1 MTKNHSINQGFILPV
16 LLFTVTFVM
25 ILITV
30 TASLSLTGYN
40 LATREAYK
48 VNAQLVADAGLDLAV
63 SQINE
68 DEDWTGTGG
77 EVELMD
83 SGNIRSTYETVVTT
97 AADGESKTVSV
108 TGRTYSPSGSA
119 TPKITRKYEVDV
131 VAVTSGTGASS
142 VVSGVGG
149 LILGNNAKITGGD
162 VVVNG
167 RVTMSNN
174 SQIGLSTNAV
184 NVRVAHQSCPQ
195 PATSAYPQ
203 VCGPG
208 NGQPITMG
216 SNSRIY
222 ADVRATNQTTG
233 TNMSNPG
240 LVAGETFDPID
251 LPTYDRD
258 AQKAAVT
265 TTVNAS
271 SIPCGNNGTRTW
283 AANTK
288 IVGTPTIGNNCT
300 ITVQGNVW
308 VTGNINLGNNAR
320 IIIANTAAQPPTIMV
335 DGSGGFVFGNNA
347 QIIPNNTGKG
357 AQVITYWSAASCS
370 PDCATVTGTSLY
382 SSQNTTTIN
391 LSNNGSA
398 PNTVL
403 WAAWSRVVV
412 SNNGA
417 IGAVT
422 GQTIN
427 LGNNA
432 VINFTATVP
441 GSDNLVR
448 TWVKRGY
455 MRVFD

>member
-1 MTKNHSINQGFILPV
+1 MKTSTKLQNNGFILPV
-16 LLFTVTFVM
+16 LLFTVTFIM

-30 TASLSLTGYN
+30 TASLSLTGHN

-48 VNAQLVADAGLDLAV
+48 VNAQLASDAGLDQAV
-63 SQINE
+63 SEINE
-68 DEDWTGTGG
+68 DEDWVGTAG
-77 EVELMD
+77 EVELMN
-83 SGNIRSTYETVVTT
+83 SNNIRSTYETTITT
-97 AADGESKTVSV
+97 VDDDTKVISV
-108 TGRTYSPSGSA
+108 TGRTYSPA
-119 TPKITRKYEVDV
+119 DAPTPKITRKYEIDL

-149 LILGNNAKITGGD
+149 LILGGNAKITGGD

-167 RVTMSNN
+167 KITLSNN
-174 SQIGLSTNAV
+174 AQIGLSTNPV

-195 PATSAYPQ
+195 PADASYPQ
-203 VCGPG
+203 VCGSG

-222 ADVRATNQTTG
+222 ADVRATNQTSG
-233 TNMSNPG
+233 TNMSDPG
-240 LVAGETFDPID
+240 LVVSETFDPIP

-258 AQKAAVT
+258 AQKAAIA
-265 TTVNAS
+265 TTVNAGS
-271 SIPCGNNGTRTW
+271 AGCGNNGTRTW

-288 IVGTPTIGNNCT
+288 IIGTPSIGNNCT

-308 VTGNINLGNNAR
+308 VTGNITLGNNAR
-320 IIIANTAAQPPTIMV
+320 IIIANTATEPPVIMV
-335 DGSGGFVFGNNA
+335 DGSGGFNFGNNA
-347 QIIPNNTGKG
+347 QITPNNSGHG
-357 AQVITYWSAASCS
+357 AQIITYWSTSGCS
-370 PDCATVTGTSLY
+370 PDCVSVTGTDLY
-382 SSQNTTTIN
+382 TSQNTTTIN

-422 GQTIN
+422 GQTVQ

-441 GSDNLVR
+441 GSDNLVK